1 MKLNKKECRKS
12 ADPCLKLN
20 PRSGIMNAS
29 QVDFIVRAAVKVI
42 DRHKTLVLWLY
53 SREQASQG
61 DVRPCIAVFQGRD
74 DFATL
79 EQKEDGSTVWRS
91 ASFNCLN
98 SSWDFSSRC
107 AFYDASDSSCF
118 HKYFDSRAETGFIPL
133 IRAQMSI
140 QQQRRREQQ
149 IKKEKR
155 IISRM
160 SCISALPR
168 GLKSWIHK
176 TVMPAYFF
184 YDYKRD
190 QKDTPGVCSSCG
202 KAIRLSGVKQGV
214 KKICPHCKKEII
226 CKPRSRRSKYMYDRS
241 TAQVIQNTGNGEIV
255 LRIIKIYYNY
265 NDSDTPEINIYENAR
280 YFVHRDAESGRV
292 RIDSFYYAYHSGI
305 LTDWKEGERPRSS
318 MFYEGF
324 EPDASGHL
332 YTKNLPDALAGT
344 SWQYCPIADF
354 YNHFR
359 KPFLA
364 PRFLSAYL
372 IHPTLEHL
380 VKTGFY
386 SVVNDLVYSCQE
398 SCLDESQHRTHGI
411 LGVNAEDID
420 FLRSIDLDMEELKI
434 YQKYAGLKG
443 RQELIIWQI
452 QNKISRDVLPI
463 LKHMTPHKAMRYLD
477 RQFGFLRLRKT
488 KYGTQRYKNMQDL
501 VSEYRDYLEL
511 CKKLNYDIK
520 NSFVKYP
527 ADLQKAHDKAAHRMK
542 HKADAKERRAFAA
555 VYKRIAG
562 QFDFEQD
569 GMKIV
574 YPSIPDDVIRE
585 GHALHHCVGG
595 YTGRVADHECVILF
609 LRQCAD
615 ESKPFYTIE
624 IRGNKPVQVR
634 GLKNCSAT
642 PEVDNFIRIWE
653 QRVLSRID
661 TAA

>member
-1 MKLNKKECRKS
+1 MTGILKK
-12 ADPCLKLN
+12 
-20 PRSGIMNAS
+20 SG
-29 QVDFIVRAAVKVI
+29 
-42 DRHKTLVLWLY
+42 
-53 SREQASQG
+53 
-61 DVRPCIAVFQGRD
+61 
-74 DFATL
+74 
-79 EQKEDGSTVWRS
+79 
-91 ASFNCLN
+91 
-98 SSWDFSSRC
+98 
-107 AFYDASDSSCF
+107 
-118 HKYFDSRAETGFIPL
+118 
-133 IRAQMSI
+133 
-140 QQQRRREQQ
+140 Q
-149 IKKEKR
+149 I
-155 IISRM
+155 
-160 SCISALPR
+160 L
-168 GLKSWIHK
+168 
-176 TVMPAYFF
+176 
-184 YDYKRD
+184 
-190 QKDTPGVCSSCG
+190 
-202 KAIRLSGVKQGV
+202 
-214 KKICPHCKKEII
+214 
-226 CKPRSRRSKYMYDRS
+226 
-241 TAQVIQNTGNGEIV
+241 QNTGNGELL

-265 NDSDTPEINIYENAR
+265 KNDIPEINIYENAR
-280 YFVHRDAESGRV
+280 HFVHQDAESGRV
-292 RIDSFYYAYHSGI
+292 RIDSYYYAYHSGI

-324 EPDASGHL
+324 ESDASGHL
-332 YTKNLPDALAGT
+332 YTKNLPDALVGT
-344 SWQYCPIADF
+344 PWQYCPIADF

-364 PRFLSAYL
+364 PRFLSEYL
-372 IHPTLEHL
+372 NHPALEHL

-386 SVVNDLVYSCQE
+386 AVVNDRVYSYQE
-398 SCLDESQHRTHGI
+398 NCLDESQHRTHRI
-411 LGVNAEDID
+411 LGVAAEDIG
-420 FLRSIDLDMEELKI
+420 FLRSIDLDMSTLKI
-434 YQKYAGLKG
+434 YQEYAGMKG
-443 RQELIIWQI
+443 RRDLIVWQI
-452 QNKISRDVLPI
+452 RNETSHDVLPI
-463 LKHMTPHKAMRYLD
+463 LNHMTPHKAMRYLD

-527 ADLQKAHDKAAHRMK
+527 ADLQKAHDKAVHRMK
-542 HKADAKERRAFAA
+542 HKADAKEGRAVA
-555 VYKRIAG
+555 
-562 QFDFEQD
+562 FEQD

>member
-1 MKLNKKECRKS
+1 MKLNKKECRKF

-42 DRHKTLVLWLY
+42 DRHKTLILWLY
-53 SREQASQG
+53 SREQASQV
-61 DVRPCIAVFQGRD
+61 DVRPCMAVFQSRN

-91 ASFNCLN
+91 ASFNRLN

-107 AFYDASDSSCF
+107 AFYAASDSSCF
-118 HKYFDSRAETGFIPL
+118 HKYFNSRFETGFMPL
-133 IRAQMSI
+133 INAQYTI
-140 QQQRRREQQ
+140 QEKRRREWQ

-176 TVMPAYFF
+176 AVMPAYFF
-184 YDYKRD
+184 YDYKRE
-190 QKDTPGVCSSCG
+190 QKDIPGVCSSCG
-202 KAIRLSGVKQGV
+202 KAITLSGVKQGV
-214 KKICPHCKKEII
+214 RKICPHCKKEII
-226 CKPRSRRSKYMYDRS
+226 CKPRSRRSKHMYDRS
-241 TAQVIQNTGNGEIV
+241 TAQVIQNTWNGEIV
-255 LRIIKIYYNY
+255 LRIIKIYYSY
-265 NDSDTPEINIYENAR
+265 KGSDTPEINIYENAR
-280 YFVHRDAESGRV
+280 HFIHQDTESGRV
-292 RIDSFYYAYHSGI
+292 RIDSYYYACHSGI

-324 EPDASGHL
+324 ESDASGHL

-344 SWQYCPIADF
+344 PWQYCPIADF

-372 IHPTLEHL
+372 NHPALEHL

-386 SVVNDLVYSCQE
+386 AIISDLVYSYQE
-398 SCLDESQHRTHGI
+398 SCLDESQHRTHRI

-443 RQELIIWQI
+443 RQELLAWQI
-452 QNKISRDVLPI
+452 RNEISHDVLPI
-463 LKHMTPHKAMRYLD
+463 LNHMTPHKAMCYLD
-477 RQFGFLRLRKT
+477 RQYGFLRLRKT
-488 KYGTQRYKNMQDL
+488 KYGTQRYSNMQDL
-501 VSEYRDYLEL
+501 VSEYRDYLEI
-511 CKKLNYDIK
+511 CKKLGYDMK

-527 ADLQKAHDKAAHRMK
+527 ADLQKAHDKAAHRLK
-542 HKADAKERRAFAA
+542 HKADIKEKRAFTA
-555 VYKRIAG
+555 VYKSIAG
-562 QFDFEQD
+562 KYDFEMD
-569 GMKIV
+569 GIKIV
-574 YPSIPDDVIRE
+574 CPSTPDDVVKE

-595 YTGRVADHECVILF
+595 YVDRVVRNECVILF
-609 LRQCAD
+609 LRLCDD
-615 ESKPFYTIE
+615 ESRPFYTIE
-624 IRGNKPVQVR
+624 MRGNKLVQVR
-634 GLKNCSAT
+634 GLKNCTAT
-642 PEVDNFIRIWE
+642 PEVDKFLKAWE
-653 QRVLSRID
+653 QRVLSRIE